1 MYCFLFQLSS
11 ALIPRLHTIET
22 RGAVGHL
29 YPTLW
34 KVGGGGAY
42 FTFHGKHLI
51 SNGIISIKEK
61 GLSYQNI

>member
-1 MYCFLFQLSS
+1 MYCFLLQMYMFQLSS

-34 KVGGGGAY
+34 KVGGGGGGGGHILL
-42 FTFHGKHLI
+42 FMV
-51 SNGIISIKEK
+51 
-61 GLSYQNI
+61 NI